1 MAVLRT
7 GLSQAGHAG
16 EALRPARKANDQLRS
31 DALSVDEG
39 AEPPPGRIIR
49 ELRSKFHHIVNVI
62 EAFPSHYPSKG
73 RSGVGVNAFQSRVGK
88 LCRRPMK
95 RHWPKALTIVGQ

>member
-1 MAVLRT
+1 VHHPSIGYDRAKQQIVF
-7 GLSQAGHAG
+7 SQGD
-16 EALRPARKANDQLRS
+16 DQLSS
-31 DALSVDEG
+31 DALSFDKG
-39 AEPPPGRIIR
+39 AEPPPGRIVR

-73 RSGVGVNAFQSRVGK
+73 RSDVGVNAFQSRVGK

-95 RHWPKALTIVGQ
+95 RHGPKALTIVSQ